1 MLLTYS
7 TVCTLTELNP
17 PEKVEPV
24 PVEAAGAETI
34 GTVAIIFIGCEKI
47 YDRIFLTLKKWIIY
61 LDIEL
66 CNCLQTHSYICPSS
80 SGITI

>member
-1 MLLTYS
+1 MLLTYY

-34 GTVAIIFIGCEKI
+34 GTVAIIFIGCEMALFVLM
-47 YDRIFLTLKKWIIY
+47 DLTIIKGQIWFMKEN
-61 LDIEL
+61 LRQCAESL
-66 CNCLQTHSYICPSS
+66 
-80 SGITI
+80 